1 MSAASSSVG
10 SAALVAMTA
19 GLAAAAGWRARERWL
34 MARRLAV
41 LGEITPGAAVHPSG
55 SAAHPSRSAAH
66 PPRSAAHPSRSTDGI
81 VARIPG
87 PWVERVALVWSRAP
101 GSLTGQRD
109 RDELALAR
117 FAEAIARHVRV
128 GVALADAW
136 WAAVDEA
143 PATPLFEPLR
153 TQARR
158 WRPLGEAIGAW
169 RGTTPAAD
177 RAIRRL
183 SLVVSVAAVAGAGA
197 ADGFDSCAS
206 VLRDDASSRSERHSL
221 GAQARASAVLMT
233 VLPPFAAAA
242 LAAIDPR
249 VGAVLVDSPLGWT
262 VAAVAAAL
270 DAVGWMWLRRLS
282 VGRP

>member
-1 MSAASSSVG
+1 M
-10 SAALVAMTA
+10 
-19 GLAAAAGWRARERWL
+19 
-34 MARRLAV
+34 
-41 LGEITPGAAVHPSG
+41 
-55 SAAHPSRSAAH
+55 
-66 PPRSAAHPSRSTDGI
+66 
-81 VARIPG
+81 ARIPG

>member
-10 SAALVAMTA
+10 SAALVVMTA

-55 SAAHPSRSAAH
+55 SAAHPSRS
-66 PPRSAAHPSRSTDGI
+66 TDGI

-87 PWVERVALVWSRAP
+87 PWVERVALVWSRAR

-183 SLVVSVAAVAGAGA
+183 SLVVAVAAVAGAGA

>member
-19 GLAAAAGWRARERWL
+19 GLAAAAGWRARERGL
-34 MARRLAV
+34 MARRLAA
-41 LGEITPGAAVHPSG
+41 LGEIAPGAAVHPPG
-55 SAAHPSRSAAH
+55 PAAHPSRSAVH
-66 PPRSAAHPSRSTDGI
+66 PPRSTDGI

-87 PWVERVALVWSRAP
+87 PWVERVALVWSRAR

-117 FAEAIARHVRV
+117 FAEAVARHVRV

>member
-55 SAAHPSRSAAH
+55 SAAHPSR
-66 PPRSAAHPSRSTDGI
+66 
-81 VARIPG
+81 AR
-87 PWVERVALVWSRAP
+87 

>member
-1 MSAASSSVG
+1 M
-10 SAALVAMTA
+10 
-19 GLAAAAGWRARERWL
+19 
-34 MARRLAV
+34 
-41 LGEITPGAAVHPSG
+41 
-55 SAAHPSRSAAH
+55 
-66 PPRSAAHPSRSTDGI
+66 
-81 VARIPG
+81 ARIPG
-87 PWVERVALVWSRAP
+87 PWVERVALVWSRAR

-183 SLVVSVAAVAGAGA
+183 SLVVAVAAVAGAGA

>member
-1 MSAASSSVG
+1 VSAASSSVG

-19 GLAAAAGWRARERWL
+19 GLAAAAGWRARERGL
-34 MARRLAV
+34 MARRLAA
-41 LGEITPGAAVHPSG
+41 LGEIAPGAAVHPPG
-55 SAAHPSRSAAH
+55 PAAHPSRSAVH
-66 PPRSAAHPSRSTDGI
+66 PPRSTDGI

-87 PWVERVALVWSRAP
+87 PWVERVALVWSRAR

-117 FAEAIARHVRV
+117 FAEAVARHVRV

>member
-1 MSAASSSVG
+1 VSAASSSVG

-19 GLAAAAGWRARERWL
+19 GLAAAAGWRARERGL
-34 MARRLAV
+34 MARRLAA
-41 LGEITPGAAVHPSG
+41 LGEITPGAAVHPPG
-55 SAAHPSRSAAH
+55 PAAHPSRSAAH
-66 PPRSAAHPSRSTDGI
+66 PPRSTDGI

-87 PWVERVALVWSRAP
+87 PWVERVALVWSRAR

-117 FAEAIARHVRV
+117 FAEAVARHVRV

>member
-19 GLAAAAGWRARERWL
+19 GLAAAAGWRARERGL
-34 MARRLAV
+34 MARRLAA
-41 LGEITPGAAVHPSG
+41 LGEIAPGAAVHPPG
-55 SAAHPSRSAAH
+55 PAAHPSRSAVH
-66 PPRSAAHPSRSTDGI
+66 PPRSTDGI

-87 PWVERVALVWSRAP
+87 PWVERVALVWSRAR